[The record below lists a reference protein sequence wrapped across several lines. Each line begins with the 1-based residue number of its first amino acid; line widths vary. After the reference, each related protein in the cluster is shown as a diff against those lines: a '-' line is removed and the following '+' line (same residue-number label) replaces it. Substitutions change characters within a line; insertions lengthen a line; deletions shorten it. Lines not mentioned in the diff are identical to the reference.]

1 MKLRC
6 RPPDSLTLDLEQKCH
21 HLPLTNK
28 TTSQAAAVELPEA
41 LTGLVSLFETFL
53 FCSSLLCFCF

>member
-6 RPPDSLTLDLEQKCH
+6 QPADSLTLDLEQKCH

-28 TTSQAAAVELPEA
+28 ATSQAAAVGLPR
-41 LTGLVSLFETFL
+41 GLVSLFKMFL
-53 FCSSLLCFCF
+53 LSSSLLCFCF